1 MANSFK
7 TYTKKSITAHTAVM
21 TSPIGT
27 TSTVIGLT
35 ISNVSGV
42 NTDVTVRLESTHIV
56 KNATVIAGSA
66 LVPIGG
72 DQKIVVAAGQSI
84 YVQATNAVDVVC
96 SVLEQN

>member
-7 TYTKKSITAHTAVM
+7 TFTKKSITAHTAVM
-21 TSPIGT
+21 TSPIGA

-72 DQKIVVAAGQSI
+72 EQKIVVAAGQSI

>member
-1 MANSFK
+1 MANSLK
-7 TYTKKSITAHTAVM
+7 TYTKRNVTADTAVM
-21 TSPIGT
+21 TSPEGA
-27 TSTVIGLT
+27 TSTIIGLA

-42 NTDVTVRLESTHIV
+42 NTNVTVKLGTTHIV

-72 DQKIVVAAGQSI
+72 EQKIVVTAGQSI

>member
-7 TYTKKSITAHTAVM
+7 TYTERNITASTAVM
-21 TSPIGT
+21 TSPIGA

-42 NTDVTVRLESTHIV
+42 DTDVTVRLGATHIV

-72 DQKIVVAAGQSI
+72 EQKIAVTAGQSI
-84 YVQATNAVDVVC
+84 YVQATDAVDVVC

>member
-7 TYTKKSITAHTAVM
+7 TYTERNITASTAVM
-21 TSPIGT
+21 TSPVGA

-35 ISNVSGV
+35 VSNVSGV
-42 NTDVTVRLESTHIV
+42 NTDVIVRLGSTHIV

-72 DQKIVVAAGQSI
+72 EQKIVVTAGQSI

>member
-1 MANSFK
+1 
-7 TYTKKSITAHTAVM
+7 M
-21 TSPIGT
+21 TSQIGA

-42 NTDVTVRLESTHIV
+42 NTDVTVRLGAAHIV

-72 DQKIVVAAGQSI
+72 EQKIVVAAGQSI
-84 YVQATNAVDVVC
+84 YVHATTTVDVVC

>member
-7 TYTKKSITAHTAVM
+7 TYTKKSITASTAVM
-21 TSPIGT
+21 TSPIGA

-66 LVPIGG
+66 IVPIGG
-72 DQKIVVAAGQSI
+72 EQKIVVADGQSI

>member
-1 MANSFK
+1 MANRFK
-7 TYTKKSITAHTAVM
+7 TYTKGNITAHTAVM
-21 TSPIGT
+21 TSPIGA

-72 DQKIVVAAGQSI
+72 EQKIVVASGQSI

>member
-7 TYTKKSITAHTAVM
+7 TYTKKSITASTAVV
-21 TSPIGT
+21 TSPIGA

-42 NTDVTVRLESTHIV
+42 DTDVTVRLGATHIV

-72 DQKIVVAAGQSI
+72 EQKIVITAGQSI

>member
-7 TYTKKSITAHTAVM
+7 TYTERNVTADTAVM
-21 TSPIGT
+21 TSPAGA
-27 TSTVIGLT
+27 TSTIIGLT
-35 ISNVSGV
+35 VSNVSGV
-42 NTDVTVRLESTHIV
+42 NTDVTVKLGATHIV

-66 LVPIGG
+66 IIPIGG
-72 DQKIVVAAGQSI
+72 EQKIVVTAGQSI

>member
-7 TYTKKSITAHTAVM
+7 TYTKRNVTADTAVM
-21 TSPIGT
+21 TSPAGA
-27 TSTVIGLT
+27 TSTIIGLA

-42 NTDVTVRLESTHIV
+42 NTNVTVKLGATHIV

-72 DQKIVVAAGQSI
+72 EQKIVVTAGQSI
-84 YVQATNAVDVVC
+84 YVQATNVVDVV
-96 SVLEQN
+96 

>member
-7 TYTKKSITAHTAVM
+7 TYTKKSITASTAVM
-21 TSPIGT
+21 TSPIGA

-72 DQKIVVAAGQSI
+72 EQKIVVAAGQSI
-84 YVQATNAVDVVC
+84 YVQATNTVDVVC

>member
-7 TYTKKSITAHTAVM
+7 TYTKQNIAAPTVVM
-21 TSPIGT
+21 TSPIGA

-72 DQKIVVAAGQSI
+72 EQKIVVAAGQSI

>member
-7 TYTKKSITAHTAVM
+7 TYTKRNVTADTAVM
-21 TSPIGT
+21 TSPAGA
-27 TSTVIGLT
+27 TSTIIGLA
-35 ISNVSGV
+35 ISNVSGI
-42 NTDVTVRLESTHIV
+42 NTNVTVKLGTTHIV

-72 DQKIVVAAGQSI
+72 EQKIVVTAGQSI

>member
-7 TYTKKSITAHTAVM
+7 TYTKGNITASTAVM
-21 TSPIGT
+21 TSPAGAI
-27 TSTVIGLT
+27 STVIGLT

-42 NTDVTVRLESTHIV
+42 NTDVTVRLGSTHIV

-72 DQKIVVAAGQSI
+72 EQKIVVTAGQSI

>member
-7 TYTKKSITAHTAVM
+7 TYTKKSITASTAVV
-21 TSPIGT
+21 TSPIGA

-72 DQKIVVAAGQSI
+72 EQKIVVAAGQSI

>member
-7 TYTKKSITAHTAVM
+7 TYTKRNVTADTAVM
-21 TSPIGT
+21 TSPAGA
-27 TSTVIGLT
+27 TSTIIGLA

-42 NTDVTVRLESTHIV
+42 NTNVTVKLGTNHIV

-72 DQKIVVAAGQSI
+72 EQKIVVTAGQSI

>member
-7 TYTKKSITAHTAVM
+7 TYTKENIAASTAVV
-21 TSPIGT
+21 TSPIGA

-72 DQKIVVAAGQSI
+72 EQKIVVAAGQSI

>member
-7 TYTKKSITAHTAVM
+7 TYTERYVTAHTAVM
-21 TSPIGT
+21 TSPAGA

-42 NTDVTVRLESTHIV
+42 NTDVTVRLGSTHIV

-72 DQKIVVAAGQSI
+72 EQKIVVASGQSI

>member
-7 TYTKKSITAHTAVM
+7 TYTKKDIIAATAVM
-21 TSPIGT
+21 TSPIGA

-42 NTDVTVRLESTHIV
+42 DTDVTVRLGATHIV

-72 DQKIVVAAGQSI
+72 EQKIVVTAGQSI

>member
-7 TYTKKSITAHTAVM
+7 TYTKKSITASTAVM
-21 TSPIGT
+21 TSPIGA

-42 NTDVTVRLESTHIV
+42 NTDVTVRLGSTHIV

-72 DQKIVVAAGQSI
+72 EQKIVVAAGQSI
-84 YVQATNAVDVVC
+84 YVQAL
-96 SVLEQN
+96 SLIHI

>member
-7 TYTKKSITAHTAVM
+7 TYTKGNITASTAVM
-21 TSPIGT
+21 TSPAGAI
-27 TSTVIGLT
+27 STVIGLT

-42 NTDVTVRLESTHIV
+42 NTDVTVRLGSTHIV

-72 DQKIVVAAGQSI
+72 EQKIVVASGQSI

>member
-1 MANSFK
+1 MTNSFK
-7 TYTKKSITAHTAVM
+7 TYTKESITASTAVM
-21 TSPIGT
+21 TSPIGA

-72 DQKIVVAAGQSI
+72 EQKIVVTAGQSI

>member
-7 TYTKKSITAHTAVM
+7 TYTEGNITAHTAVM
-21 TSPIGT
+21 TSPIGA

-72 DQKIVVAAGQSI
+72 EQKIVVAPGQSI

>member
-1 MANSFK
+1 MANRFK
-7 TYTKKSITAHTAVM
+7 TYTERNITASTAVM
-21 TSPIGT
+21 TSPAGA

-42 NTDVTVRLESTHIV
+42 NTEVTVSLGATNIV
-56 KNATVIAGSA
+56 KNATVMAGSA
-66 LVPIGG
+66 IVPIGG
-72 DQKIVVAAGQSI
+72 DQKIVVTAGQSI

>member
-7 TYTKKSITAHTAVM
+7 TYTKRNVTASTAVM
-21 TSPIGT
+21 TSPAGA
-27 TSTVIGLT
+27 TSTIIGLT
-35 ISNVSGV
+35 VSNVSGV
-42 NTDVTVRLESTHIV
+42 NTDVTVKLGATHIV

-66 LVPIGG
+66 IVPIGG
-72 DQKIVVAAGQSI
+72 EQKIVVTAGQSI

>member
-1 MANSFK
+1 MANRFK
-7 TYTKKSITAHTAVM
+7 TYTERNVTAATAVM
-21 TSPIGT
+21 ASPAGA

-42 NTDVTVRLESTHIV
+42 NTDVTVRLGATHIV

-66 LVPIGG
+66 IVPIGG
-72 DQKIVVAAGQSI
+72 EQKIVVTAGQSI

>member
-7 TYTKKSITAHTAVM
+7 TYTERNITASTAVV
-21 TSPIGT
+21 TSPAGA
-27 TSTVIGLT
+27 TSTVLGLT

-42 NTDVTVRLESTHIV
+42 RTAVTVKLGATHIV
-56 KNATVIAGSA
+56 KNATVTAGSA
-66 LVPIGG
+66 IVPIGG
-72 DQKIVVAAGQSI
+72 EQKIVVAAGQSI

>member
-1 MANSFK
+1 MANRFK
-7 TYTKKSITAHTAVM
+7 TYTERNITASTAVM
-21 TSPIGT
+21 TSPAGA

-42 NTDVTVRLESTHIV
+42 NTNVTVKLGATHIV

-72 DQKIVVAAGQSI
+72 DQKIVVTAGQSI

>member
-7 TYTKKSITAHTAVM
+7 TYTKRNVTADTAVM
-21 TSPIGT
+21 TSPTGA
-27 TSTVIGLT
+27 TSTIIGLA

-42 NTDVTVRLESTHIV
+42 NTNVTVKLGATHIV

-72 DQKIVVAAGQSI
+72 EQKIVVTAGQSI

>member
-1 MANSFK
+1 MANRFK
-7 TYTKKSITAHTAVM
+7 TYTERNITASTAVM
-21 TSPIGT
+21 TSPIGA

-72 DQKIVVAAGQSI
+72 EQKIVVASGQSI